1 MDMVRKTKIKQFI
14 ISRQQP
20 LRIDNGY
27 QMRNRKMLVLL
38 VLLLLGWSDKAST
51 IIIQIQ
57 VFEASRYLWLD
68 CPIITCH
75 YTLTLWKRL
84 SSIPFQVKDII
95 TE

>member
-20 LRIDNGY
+20 LRIDNGH

-51 IIIQIQ
+51 III
-57 VFEASRYLWLD
+57 
-68 CPIITCH
+68 
-75 YTLTLWKRL
+75 
-84 SSIPFQVKDII
+84 
-95 TE
+95 